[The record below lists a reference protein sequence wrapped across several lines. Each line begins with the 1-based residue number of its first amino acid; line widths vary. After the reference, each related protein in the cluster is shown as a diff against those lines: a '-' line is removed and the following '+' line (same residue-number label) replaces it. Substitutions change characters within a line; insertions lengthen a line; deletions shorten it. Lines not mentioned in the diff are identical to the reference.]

1 MTRAELKKQ
10 AKDTLRGRW
19 GTAIAMVLLFEIIT
33 GALSMMGN
41 YIVGFGTIAVLV
53 ITVPIS
59 YGFIGQL
66 IKFSRN
72 EQVGVADFFNLGF
85 SNFKKSW
92 SIVGHTLLKLLPYIV
107 GMILSIVL
115 IVGSIIYTTQNEN
128 ITMFIALVIMS
139 YIVFFI
145 VYILMLTK
153 SYLYVLPEYIGNDT
167 EDMTAKQIVEKSAEL
182 MKGHRMEL
190 FILELSFIGW
200 MFLALFTCGIGLLW
214 LMPYMQ
220 ITSVKFYEYVA
231 GINETSEI
239 TNN

>member
-53 ITVPIS
+53 VTVPIS

-92 SIVGHTLLKLLPYIV
+92 SIVGHTLLKLLPYII
-107 GMILSIVL
+107 GMILSVVL

-145 VYILMLTK
+145 AYILMLTK

-167 EDMTAKQIVEKSAEL
+167 EDMAAKQIVEKSAEL

-190 FILELSFIGW
+190 FILELSFFGW

>member
-53 ITVPIS
+53 VTVPIS

-92 SIVGHTLLKLLPYIV
+92 SIVGHTLLKLLPYII
-107 GMILSIVL
+107 GMILSVVL

-145 VYILMLTK
+145 AYILMLTK

-167 EDMTAKQIVEKSAEL
+167 EDMAAKQIVEKSAEL

-190 FILELSFIGW
+190 FILELSFFGW
-200 MFLALFTCGIGLLW
+200 IFLALFTCGIGLLW